1 MKIAN
6 VGGGVGPPGP
16 KKSEPWATIPRV
28 RVKLNQRAAGSQ
40 LTDSSPLPF
49 TQGGQP

>member
-6 VGGGVGPPGP
+6 VGGGVGPPGR
-16 KKSEPWATIPRV
+16 KKGARWAANPIM

-40 LTDSSPLPF
+40 GIDSLPAAF